1 VSRIILI
8 VKLSSYRKLFVL
20 SKPLKTIVLAS
31 DLLLPKDN
39 CTTSTSILGIENRLI
54 SVTVEI
60 EIRVKMILDRT
71 ISEVDDR
78 ALDLAPVLLVDDD
91 VASRLT
97 LQTLLRAGG
106 YNVDVASS
114 AAEAIEKLDSGQ
126 YVLVLSDLGI
136 KSPEE
141 GLKVLAYA
149 RLKEYRPATASVTAY
164 HGSKP
169 LPSARA
175 TDIVVET
182 EDVPRLLTKVAELIG
197 LRAIRRVQR
206 QVRHALS

>member
-1 VSRIILI
+1 MTL
-8 VKLSSYRKLFVL
+8 
-20 SKPLKTIVLAS
+20 T
-31 DLLLPKDN
+31 
-39 CTTSTSILGIENRLI
+39 
-54 SVTVEI
+54 
-60 EIRVKMILDRT
+60 RT
-71 ISEVDDR
+71 ISETDER

-91 VASRLT
+91 MASRLT

-114 AAEAIEKLDSGQ
+114 AAEAIEKLDSRK

-136 KSPEE
+136 ESPEE

-149 RLKEYRPATASVTAY
+149 RMKEYKPATASVTAY

-169 LPSARA
+169 LPTARE

-197 LRAIRRVQR
+197 LRAMRRVQR

>member
-1 VSRIILI
+1 MTL
-8 VKLSSYRKLFVL
+8 
-20 SKPLKTIVLAS
+20 T
-31 DLLLPKDN
+31 
-39 CTTSTSILGIENRLI
+39 
-54 SVTVEI
+54 
-60 EIRVKMILDRT
+60 RT
-71 ISEVDDR
+71 ITEIDER
-78 ALDLAPVLLVDDD
+78 ALDLAPVLVVDDD
-91 VASRLT
+91 MASRLT

-114 AAEAIEKLDSGQ
+114 AAEAIEKLDTGQ

-136 KSPEE
+136 ESPDE

-149 RLKEYRPATASVTAY
+149 RLKEYKPATASVTAY

-169 LPSARA
+169 LPTARE

-206 QVRHALS
+206 QVRQTLS